1 MRLTLKNNIKVRKL
15 RRQDRVV
22 EAVGSEAWKNLD
34 DLEKEILALIG
45 SRQQMTRA
53 ELSKI
58 IGRSAGTITS
68 RLNQLIDKGLVKRQ
82 GSKHDPTQT
91 YVLA

>member
-1 MRLTLKNNIKVRKL
+1 MDILFKEHFNRFIDGISV
-15 RRQDRVV
+15 D
-22 EAVGSEAWKNLD
+22 EYFENLD